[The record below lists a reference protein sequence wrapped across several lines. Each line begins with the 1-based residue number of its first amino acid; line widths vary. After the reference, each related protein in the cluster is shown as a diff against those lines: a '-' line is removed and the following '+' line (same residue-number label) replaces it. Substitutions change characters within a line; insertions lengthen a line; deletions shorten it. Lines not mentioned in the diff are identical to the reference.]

1 MKAILPIGLV
11 VVGLIV
17 GHRVHAASDWTQTC
31 ASVGHFASLVAT
43 QRDQSVPADA
53 AVSTAR
59 RILDQPRMITEE
71 VGNEIAR
78 QVYDTPQRSPAQ
90 EEDMLRTECLTPA
103 GNEPPRVAPR
113 HARVVVLAPIELNVG
128 VNHITNAAP
137 DGRDATIVLTWQNDG
152 SGYGHDVFAVTIAGA
167 GPVVM
172 PSGRDTVRD
181 DPYHDR
187 DMLSSIRF
195 ARGQVDGA
203 DAMLLLTATRQ
214 PGTGP
219 TPTLYRVF
227 RLARQDDAYRFVPVL
242 SEQLPASCNADMALS
257 VAAGLPLRR
266 SYRGAASSSGC
277 TGTPQVARQE

>member
-1 MKAILPIGLV
+1 MKTILPFGLAIIGLT
-11 VVGLIV
+11 VGQQV
-17 GHRVHAASDWTQTC
+17 RAADWTQVC
-31 ASVGHFASLVAT
+31 ASVGHFAGLVAT
-43 QRDQSVPADA
+43 QRDQFVPANT

-71 VGNEIAR
+71 VSNEIAR
-78 QVYDTPQRSPAQ
+78 QVYGMPRRSPAE

-103 GNEPPRVAPR
+103 GGEPPRAAPR

-128 VNHITNAAP
+128 PNHVTRFAP
-137 DGRDATIVLTWQNDG
+137 DGRAAIITLTWQDDG
-152 SGYGHDVFAVTIAGA
+152 RGHGHDVFAATVDDG

-203 DAMLLLTATRQ
+203 DATLLLTAIRQ

-227 RLARQDDAYRFVPVL
+227 QLTRQDDAYRFKPVL

-257 VAAGLPLRR
+257 VAAGLPVRR
-266 SYRGAASSSGC
+266 SYRGPATANGC
-277 TGTPQVARQE
+277 PKTSQIARQG